1 MQEETGKLCRC
12 VEISRLASQYY
23 LWEGR
28 QGTARDAYYNDFAR
42 GDSLSKRILI
52 ALLMVMLVMA
62 AGCGGSDQS
71 DSRSSQG
78 AGQNIEQ
85 SETEDQAAAVDED
98 QALEL
103 VESELAA
110 SAPDDAN

>member
-1 MQEETGKLCRC
+1 
-12 VEISRLASQYY
+12 
-23 LWEGR
+23 
-28 QGTARDAYYNDFAR
+28 
-42 GDSLSKRILI
+42 
-52 ALLMVMLVMA
+52 MA